1 MGALKEQLNYIS
13 TLYTQHEHNTIHVK
27 ERKSI
32 KKKSSLKAADSQH
45 LKYKLVITLP
55 SCAAVG

>member
-13 TLYTQHEHNTIHVK
+13 TLYTQHEHNTKHVK
-27 ERKSI
+27 ERKST
-32 KKKSSLKAADSQH
+32 KKSSLKAADSQH

>member
-27 ERKSI
+27 EQKSI
-32 KKKSSLKAADSQH
+32 KKKVRLRRLIVS
-45 LKYKLVITLP
+45 I
-55 SCAAVG
+55 